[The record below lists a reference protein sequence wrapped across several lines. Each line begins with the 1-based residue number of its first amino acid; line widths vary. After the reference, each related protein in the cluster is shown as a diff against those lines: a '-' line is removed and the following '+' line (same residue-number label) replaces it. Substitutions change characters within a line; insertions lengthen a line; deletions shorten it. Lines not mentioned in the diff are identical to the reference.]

1 MKNSKILLILSI
13 SCLLFFAQSRLY
25 AQNEYFFKQVSLKDG
40 LPRSTVRSVHRD
52 HKGYIWI
59 GTTAGLCKYTTDQL
73 DTYRADADNPY
84 SIPGEFI
91 NFITEDRN
99 NTLWV
104 GTNKGLV
111 RYDDTSDNFHTPHN
125 LARAF
130 AMKAYLHL
138 DDGIL
143 FAEGSKLCR
152 YDYASKRF
160 SVLHIKGD
168 SQLKT
173 TFSLHHW
180 GDNRILI
187 GTRWNGLFIYDIAT
201 SCIERAPFYSDNN
214 TSAYFVD
221 RNNNVWLSP
230 YGEGLF
236 CYNSQGE
243 LTAHY
248 NTNNSDIGYDIILDI
263 ESKDDSLWLATDG
276 GGISILNLEER
287 SFSNIVNSPA
297 DKMSLPENSIQT
309 LYRDEYNNMWA
320 GSIRSGLIWIKD
332 VFIKAYSDVSLG
344 SEYGLSYKTAI
355 SIMEDLDYGIWIGTD
370 GGGVNLFDPKTKKF
384 KHFKSSYGDK
394 ITSIENL
401 SAQELVIA
409 KFGEGLFTLDKR
421 SGRMAP
427 FLRQESPK
435 LRSIT
440 KTNTALQIKKLEA
453 DDFLVIADSVYL
465 LNRKTAQ
472 FKTAKYNDIK
482 RLSSAKELHQARGQ
496 LHISTRQQ
504 IYRCLRLHAQRPQY
518 YI

>member
-160 SVLHIKGD
+160 SVLHIRV
-168 SQLKT
+168 T
-173 TFSLHHW
+173 P
-180 GDNRILI
+180 N
-187 GTRWNGLFIYDIAT
+187 
-201 SCIERAPFYSDNN
+201 
-214 TSAYFVD
+214 
-221 RNNNVWLSP
+221 
-230 YGEGLF
+230 
-236 CYNSQGE
+236 
-243 LTAHY
+243 
-248 NTNNSDIGYDIILDI
+248 
-263 ESKDDSLWLATDG
+263 
-276 GGISILNLEER
+276 
-287 SFSNIVNSPA
+287 
-297 DKMSLPENSIQT
+297 
-309 LYRDEYNNMWA
+309 
-320 GSIRSGLIWIKD
+320 
-332 VFIKAYSDVSLG
+332 
-344 SEYGLSYKTAI
+344 
-355 SIMEDLDYGIWIGTD
+355 
-370 GGGVNLFDPKTKKF
+370 
-384 KHFKSSYGDK
+384 
-394 ITSIENL
+394 
-401 SAQELVIA
+401 
-409 KFGEGLFTLDKR
+409 
-421 SGRMAP
+421 
-427 FLRQESPK
+427 
-435 LRSIT
+435 
-440 KTNTALQIKKLEA
+440 
-453 DDFLVIADSVYL
+453 
-465 LNRKTAQ
+465 
-472 FKTAKYNDIK
+472 
-482 RLSSAKELHQARGQ
+482 
-496 LHISTRQQ
+496 
-504 IYRCLRLHAQRPQY
+504 
-518 YI
+518 